1 MSEYVPSSARNR
13 KGRPQLAP
21 ETQALADELARR
33 AAEIHARADGELSIG
48 EAVALAAFRMGVEG
62 PQTMT
67 EPGDES

>member
-1 MSEYVPSSARNR
+1 MAEWKLSPRNR
-13 KGRPQLAP
+13 KARPQLAP

-33 AAEIHARADGELSIG
+33 AAEIHARSDGELSIT

-62 PQTMT
+62 PQTVT

>member
-1 MSEYVPSSARNR
+1 MTAYEPTSARNR

-33 AAEIHARADGELSIG
+33 AAEIHARADGELSIT